1 MLAAEAVHEFI
12 RPLLAPLAEVKDS
25 AVRQALDSMAADGR
39 AALAVEGYGEGAVQ
53 LRTAADVRYL
63 GQSSQLTVPMPAG
76 PFNAA
81 ALHRA
86 FERIYRETFGYVAEG
101 EPIEL
106 VNLRLS
112 AIGTAATRL
121 DFGGLSLDARALAGE
136 SGERLVS
143 FERGKPRIKAR
154 LLPRAAVEQGPVA
167 GPAIIESYDTTIV
180 VPPGCTARAAGAG
193 SIAIEMEETIPEA
206 VTAPGTSVGDPITF
220 AVIKNAMDAIVDEV
234 AYTVIRTARSEIVKD
249 VMDYSAAICDA
260 KGEMVAQAKTIAQ
273 HLGAIPEAMSA
284 VQAKWGGK
292 LSPGDAVIMNDPYCG
307 GMHLPD
313 IFMFFPIFDGAEI
326 LAWSVVI
333 CHHTDVGGR
342 VPGSNAAD
350 STEIYQEGLRIPPL
364 KLFHAGVM
372 DETLEQ
378 LIGLNVR
385 VPDRV
390 IGDLRAQYAACQV
403 GAREIARLVARYGA
417 AGMRGYF
424 AALLD
429 YAERM
434 ARAEI
439 ATWPQG
445 TWRFTDHIDSDG
457 LSDDPVPLTVAVTV
471 RGDGTLQ
478 VDWAGSS
485 KQVRAAINSTL
496 SFTKSNTFLS
506 VRCALKG
513 DIPNNAGVFRCIEV
527 TAPEGSVLNPIAPA
541 PVAARALTGYRVMDT
556 MFGALAQIVPHVVPA
571 AGEGGNTVVCLG
583 GRHPDNKPFIIV
595 DMISGCWGGRPD
607 QDGIEAITNPS
618 QNLSNTPVEVL
629 ERQHPVRIED
639 TPAARGASAAAWG
652 CAAPIGSLPTRPS
665 CSFAP
670 TG

>member
-1 MLAAEAVHEFI
+1 
-12 RPLLAPLAEVKDS
+12 
-25 AVRQALDSMAADGR
+25 
-39 AALAVEGYGEGAVQ
+39 
-53 LRTAADVRYL
+53 
-63 GQSSQLTVPMPAG
+63 MPD
-76 PFNAA
+76 
-81 ALHRA
+81 
-86 FERIYRETFGYVAEG
+86 
-101 EPIEL
+101 
-106 VNLRLS
+106 
-112 AIGTAATRL
+112 ATI
-121 DFGGLSLDARALAGE
+121 SLD
-136 SGERLVS
+136 
-143 FERGKPRIKAR
+143 
-154 LLPRAAVEQGPVA
+154 
-167 GPAIIESYDTTIV
+167 
-180 VPPGCTARAAGAG
+180 
-193 SIAIEMEETIPEA
+193 
-206 VTAPGTSVGDPITF
+206 DPITF
-220 AVIKNAMDAIVDEV
+220 AVVKNAMDAIVDEV

-273 HLGAIPEAMSA
+273 HLGAIPEAMAA
-284 VQAKWGGK
+284 VQTKWGGR
-292 LSPGDAVIMNDPYCG
+292 LQSGDAVIMNDPYSG

-313 IFMFFPIFDGAEI
+313 IFMFYPIFDGPDI

-364 KLFHAGVM
+364 KLFRAGVI
-372 DETLEQ
+372 DEVLEAV
-378 LIGLNVR
+378 ISLNVR

-403 GAREIARLVARYGA
+403 GAREIGRLVTRYGA
-417 AGMRGYF
+417 ERMRGYLG
-424 AALLD
+424 ALLD

-445 TWRFTDHIDSDG
+445 TYRFTDHVDNDG

-471 RGDGTLQ
+471 RNNGTLR
-478 VDWAGSS
+478 VDWEGTS

-506 VRCALKG
+506 VRCALLG

-527 TAPEGSVLNPIAPA
+527 VAPEGSVLNPIAPA
-541 PVAARALTGYRVMDT
+541 AVAARALTGYRVMDT
-556 MFGALAQIVPHVVPA
+556 MFGALAQIVPHVIPA

-583 GRHPDNKPFIIV
+583 GRHPDNRPFIIV

-629 ERQHPVRIED
+629 ERQHPVRIESYALVPD
-639 TPAARGASAAAWG
+639 SGGAGRYRGGLGLCRSYRLLADEAILQLRADRLRFAPYGLNGGEPGGVSGNWLDEGDGTRSIPGKVTSIVRRGTLLTHHQAGGGGHGDPFTRAPESVALDVWNGKVTVSAARKKYGVVVNADGMVDASETTLLRQKQ
-652 CAAPIGSLPTRPS
+652 AAPAR
-665 CSFAP
+665 AP
-670 TG
+670 LT

>member
-1 MLAAEAVHEFI
+1 
-12 RPLLAPLAEVKDS
+12 
-25 AVRQALDSMAADGR
+25 
-39 AALAVEGYGEGAVQ
+39 
-53 LRTAADVRYL
+53 
-63 GQSSQLTVPMPAG
+63 MPD
-76 PFNAA
+76 
-81 ALHRA
+81 
-86 FERIYRETFGYVAEG
+86 
-101 EPIEL
+101 
-106 VNLRLS
+106 
-112 AIGTAATRL
+112 ATI
-121 DFGGLSLDARALAGE
+121 SLD
-136 SGERLVS
+136 
-143 FERGKPRIKAR
+143 
-154 LLPRAAVEQGPVA
+154 
-167 GPAIIESYDTTIV
+167 
-180 VPPGCTARAAGAG
+180 
-193 SIAIEMEETIPEA
+193 
-206 VTAPGTSVGDPITF
+206 DPITF
-220 AVIKNAMDAIVDEV
+220 AVVKNAMDAIVDEV

-273 HLGAIPEAMSA
+273 HLGAIPEAMAA
-284 VQAKWGGK
+284 VQTKWGGR
-292 LSPGDAVIMNDPYCG
+292 LQSGDAVIMNDPYSG

-313 IFMFFPIFDGAEI
+313 IFMFYPIFDGPDI

-364 KLFHAGVM
+364 KLFRAGVM
-372 DETLEQ
+372 DEVLEAV
-378 LIGLNVR
+378 ISLNVR

-403 GAREIARLVARYGA
+403 GAREIGRLVTRYGA
-417 AGMRGYF
+417 ERMRGYL

-445 TWRFTDHIDSDG
+445 TYRFTDHVDNDG

-471 RGDGTLQ
+471 RNNGTLR
-478 VDWAGSS
+478 VDWEGTS

-506 VRCALKG
+506 VRCALLG

-527 TAPEGSVLNPIAPA
+527 VAPEGSVLNPIAPA
-541 PVAARALTGYRVMDT
+541 AVAARALTGYRVMDT
-556 MFGALAQIVPHVVPA
+556 MFGALAQIVPHVIPA

-583 GRHPDNKPFIIV
+583 GRHPDNRPFIIV

-629 ERQHPVRIED
+629 ERQHPVRIESYALVPD
-639 TPAARGASAAAWG
+639 SGGAGRYRGGLGLCRSYRLLADEAILQLRADRLRFAPYGLNGGEPGGVSGNWLDEGDGTRSIPGKVTSIVRRGTLLTHHQAGGGGHGDPFTRAPESVALDVWNGKVTVSAARKKYGVVVNADGMVDASETTLLRQKQ
-652 CAAPIGSLPTRPS
+652 AAPAR
-665 CSFAP
+665 AP
-670 TG
+670 LT

>member
-1 MLAAEAVHEFI
+1 MPDAA
-12 RPLLAPLAEVKDS
+12 S
-25 AVRQALDSMAADGR
+25 
-39 AALAVEGYGEGAVQ
+39 
-53 LRTAADVRYL
+53 
-63 GQSSQLTVPMPAG
+63 
-76 PFNAA
+76 PF
-81 ALHRA
+81 
-86 FERIYRETFGYVAEG
+86 
-101 EPIEL
+101 
-106 VNLRLS
+106 
-112 AIGTAATRL
+112 
-121 DFGGLSLDARALAGE
+121 D
-136 SGERLVS
+136 
-143 FERGKPRIKAR
+143 
-154 LLPRAAVEQGPVA
+154 
-167 GPAIIESYDTTIV
+167 
-180 VPPGCTARAAGAG
+180 
-193 SIAIEMEETIPEA
+193 
-206 VTAPGTSVGDPITF
+206 DPITF

-273 HLGAIPEAMSA
+273 HLGAIPEAMAA

-292 LSPGDAVIMNDPYCG
+292 LVPGDAVIMNDPYSG

-313 IFMFFPIFDGAEI
+313 IFMFYPIFDGAEI
-326 LAWSVVI
+326 LAWAVVI

-364 KLFHAGVM
+364 KLFRAGVM
-372 DETLEQ
+372 DETLEA

-390 IGDLRAQYAACQV
+390 IGDLLAQHAACQV
-403 GAREIARLVARYGA
+403 GAREIGRLVERYG
-417 AGMRGYF
+417 MRQIRAYL

-445 TWRFTDHIDSDG
+445 TFRFTDYIDSDG
-457 LSDDPVPLTVAVTV
+457 LSDEAVPLSVAVTV
-471 RGDGTLQ
+471 HNDGSLK

-485 KQVRAAINSTL
+485 RQVRAAINSTL

-527 TAPEGSVLNPIAPA
+527 FAPEGSVLNPIAPA

-556 MFGALAQIVPHVVPA
+556 MFGALAQIVPGIMPA

-583 GRHPDNKPFIIV
+583 GRHPDNRPFIIV

-607 QDGIEAITNPS
+607 QDGIDAITNPS

-639 TPAARGASAAAWG
+639 YGLIPDSGGAGRFRGGLGLRRSYRLLADEAVLQLRADRLKFAPYGLAGGDPGGVAGNWLGEGNAMHSLPGKVTTIMRRGEVITHHQAGGGGHGDPFNRSPEAVGRDVWNGKVTTSAARTRYGVAVDAAGVVDVAET
-652 CAAPIGSLPTRPS
+652 SLLRSRTQ
-665 CSFAP
+665 AK
-670 TG
+670 